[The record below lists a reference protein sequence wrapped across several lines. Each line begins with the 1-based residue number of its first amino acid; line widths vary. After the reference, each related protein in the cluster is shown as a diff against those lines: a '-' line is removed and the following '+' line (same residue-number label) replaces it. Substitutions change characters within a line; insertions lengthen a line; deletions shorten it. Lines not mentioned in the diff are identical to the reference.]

1 MTALT
6 APAGILGNQ
15 VIQGSEPHLTHR
27 RQGLAEHDHT
37 FGRLPAGIDPRWLDR
52 QVRAVALTGRGG
64 AHFPVANKWASAHR
78 ASVDGWTLVANGAE
92 GEPASGKDAALLQ
105 LRPHLVLDGAEV
117 AADMVGARRIV
128 IWLAE
133 QAGASVRSMR
143 LAIAERALR
152 PGPQPEVVTTNERY
166 VSGESSSIIHA
177 IQGGPAL
184 PRTTFDRGKSWA
196 GGPPVLVHNVE
207 TLARLGLLARTGAE
221 FHAASSLVTLT
232 DGNRRLVI
240 DVPSGET
247 FAQMFAKAAVPAPQ
261 AVLLGG
267 YGGEWVSW
275 PELAGL
281 RVDPQALQDAGRSL
295 GAGIL
300 ITLPHGHCGLRATS
314 PITAW
319 LAEESTGQCGSC
331 RFGLP
336 VVATLAE
343 RLAGHPSRR
352 DLKRLHEHLGLVD
365 GRGACKLPDGAVRMI
380 RSALQTFDA
389 EVAAHLRGRCIT
401 SGRASSTGGHST

>member
-27 RQGLAEHDHT
+27 RQGPAEHDHT
-37 FGRLPAGIDPRWLDR
+37 FGGLPAGIDPSWLDR

-267 YGGEWVSW
+267 YGGEWVGW

-281 RVDPQALQDAGRSL
+281 LGRSAGVAGR
-295 GAGIL
+295 
-300 ITLPHGHCGLRATS
+300 RAVV
-314 PITAW
+314 
-319 LAEESTGQCGSC
+319 GC
-331 RFGLP
+331 RNSDHP
-336 VVATLAE
+336 AE
-343 RLAGHPSRR
+343 RPLWAAGNQPHHRMA
-352 DLKRLHEHLGLVD
+352 
-365 GRGACKLPDGAVRMI
+365 GRGVDRPMWIVPVRP
-380 RSALQTFDA
+380 A
-389 EVAAHLRGRCIT
+389 RGRHPRRAPGGAPEPT
-401 SGRASSTGGHST
+401 GPEAPARASRARRRPWRLQAARRCGADDP